1 MTDWHLV
8 HYGKYAY
15 AKFGLIFTEVLCVE
29 KRGRSTWSDAGIWN
43 DSHVRQLKKIAAYVR
58 AQGSIPAAQIGHC
71 GPKSSR
77 QRPYDGLQPLK
88 NIQNK
93 ESLNLSNVSENSENQ
108 LSDEILKQIN
118 LEVTEFQKA
127 FKENGSEELIS
138 QTIRETIKPIL
149 YEWLKINL
157 PVIVK
162 EVIDEKINEIRE
174 KN

>member
-1 MTDWHLV
+1 MRNIDEIRSSI
-8 HYGKYAY
+8 KD
-15 AKFGLIFTEVLCVE
+15 LI
-29 KRGRSTWSDAGIWN
+29 
-43 DSHVRQLKKIAAYVR
+43 LKAENEE
-58 AQGSIPAAQIGHC
+58 
-71 GPKSSR
+71 
-77 QRPYDGLQPLK
+77 LL

-93 ESLNLSNVSENSENQ
+93 ESHNLTNEAENSENQ

-149 YEWLKINL
+149 HEWLKINL

>member
-1 MTDWHLV
+1 MRNIDE
-8 HYGKYAY
+8 
-15 AKFGLIFTEVLCVE
+15 I
-29 KRGRSTWSDAGIWN
+29 R
-43 DSHVRQLKKIAAYVR
+43 
-58 AQGSIPAAQIGHC
+58 GSIKDLI
-71 GPKSSR
+71 
-77 QRPYDGLQPLK
+77 LK
-88 NIQNK
+88 AENEKLLNIQNK
-93 ESLNLSNVSENSENQ
+93 ESHNLSNEKENSENQ

-149 YEWLKINL
+149 HEWLKINL

>member
-1 MTDWHLV
+1 MRNIDE
-8 HYGKYAY
+8 
-15 AKFGLIFTEVLCVE
+15 I
-29 KRGRSTWSDAGIWN
+29 R
-43 DSHVRQLKKIAAYVR
+43 
-58 AQGSIPAAQIGHC
+58 GSIKDLI
-71 GPKSSR
+71 
-77 QRPYDGLQPLK
+77 LK
-88 NIQNK
+88 AENEELLNIQNK
-93 ESLNLSNVSENSENQ
+93 ESHNLTNEAENSENQ

-118 LEVTEFQKA
+118 LEVSEFQKA
-127 FKENGSEELIS
+127 FNENGSEELIS

>member
-1 MTDWHLV
+1 MRNIDE
-8 HYGKYAY
+8 
-15 AKFGLIFTEVLCVE
+15 I
-29 KRGRSTWSDAGIWN
+29 R
-43 DSHVRQLKKIAAYVR
+43 
-58 AQGSIPAAQIGHC
+58 GSIKDLI
-71 GPKSSR
+71 
-77 QRPYDGLQPLK
+77 LK
-88 NIQNK
+88 AENEELLNIQENK
-93 ESLNLSNVSENSENQ
+93 GSHNLSNESDNSENQ

-118 LEVTEFQKA
+118 LEVTEFQNA

-149 YEWLKINL
+149 HEWLKINL

>member
-1 MTDWHLV
+1 MRNIDEI
-8 HYGKYAY
+8 K
-15 AKFGLIFTEVLCVE
+15 
-29 KRGRSTWSDAGIWN
+29 
-43 DSHVRQLKKIAAYVR
+43 
-58 AQGSIPAAQIGHC
+58 GSIKDLI
-71 GPKSSR
+71 
-77 QRPYDGLQPLK
+77 LK
-88 NIQNK
+88 AENEKLLNIQNK

-108 LSDEILKQIN
+108 LSGEILKQIN

-127 FKENGSEELIS
+127 FKENGSGELIS

-149 YEWLKINL
+149 HEWLKINL

>member
-1 MTDWHLV
+1 MRNIDE
-8 HYGKYAY
+8 
-15 AKFGLIFTEVLCVE
+15 I
-29 KRGRSTWSDAGIWN
+29 R
-43 DSHVRQLKKIAAYVR
+43 
-58 AQGSIPAAQIGHC
+58 GSIKDLI
-71 GPKSSR
+71 
-77 QRPYDGLQPLK
+77 LK
-88 NIQNK
+88 AENEELLNIQTK
-93 ESLNLSNVSENSENQ
+93 ESQNLSNESENSENQ

-149 YEWLKINL
+149 HEWLKINL